1 MSYTIEQRDALKA
14 AIARGV
20 TRLRM
25 NNEEVQYRSLDEM
38 RRILAD
44 MEADLTTTTTTR
56 RHYPSFSRGTL

>member
-1 MSYTIEQRDALKA
+1 MSYTTEQRDALKA

-25 NNEEVQYRSLDEM
+25 GNEEVQYRSLDEM

-44 MEADLTTTTTTR
+44 MDADLAPAPPSR
-56 RHYPSFSRGTL
+56 RHYPSFTRGT

>member
-1 MSYTIEQRDALKA
+1 MSYTTEQRDALKA

-25 NNEEVQYRSLDEM
+25 GNEEVQYRSLDEM

-44 MEADLTTTTTTR
+44 MDAELAPAAATR
-56 RHYPSFSRGTL
+56 RHYPSFTRGT